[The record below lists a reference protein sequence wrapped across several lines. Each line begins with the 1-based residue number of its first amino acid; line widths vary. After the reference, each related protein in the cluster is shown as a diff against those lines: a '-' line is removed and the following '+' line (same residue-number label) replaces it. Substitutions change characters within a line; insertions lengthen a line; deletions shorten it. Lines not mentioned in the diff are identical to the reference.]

1 MHACMHA
8 CTYMNAYIYINYGK
22 KDRAPVNVEAGSRD
36 TQVGLKPERT
46 PGVDDRVPLY
56 EVYTQLLLLFHR
68 LKTIK
73 IIKMKTRL

>member
-1 MHACMHA
+1 
-8 CTYMNAYIYINYGK
+8 
-22 KDRAPVNVEAGSRD
+22 VNVEAGSRD